1 MMNTQQ
7 PKFDLY
13 QHITDRIIAA
23 LEQGTAPWLKPWS
36 HPECNMA
43 LPRNAVSNRLY
54 SGINTLLLWIATAE
68 HGYKQCKWIT
78 AKKANELGGYIRK
91 GKKLLL

>member
-1 MMNTQQ
+1 MSDSVLNTYF
-7 PKFDLY
+7 K
-13 QHITDRIIAA
+13 HA
-23 LEQGTAPWLKPWS
+23 LVKAGFPD
-36 HPECNMA
+36 
-43 LPRNAVSNRLY
+43 NRLY

-91 GKKLLL
+91 GEKATVVMNYRPDERETR